1 MKVMKVTALTISVLC
16 SILMILSILFF
27 PKVKIGKV
35 NLDTYWIITLIS
47 ALLLIVLKQID
58 LNNILSIFFSDDS
71 INPIKIIVL
80 FLSMTLLSIY
90 LDQIGMFKYLANL
103 ATKKFNKN
111 QFGLFVALY
120 FLISIL
126 TVITSNDVIILT
138 FTPFICYFCK
148 HAGINPL
155 PYLIGEFFAA
165 NTLSMSLIIGNPTN
179 IYIASIMNIT
189 FMEYFKNMF
198 IIGFILCI
206 ALFGILLLIFK
217 KQLSKPLV
225 VTDEEVVIESK
236 TLLIIGV
243 VHLALATI
251 LMAISNY
258 INLEMYLISF
268 GFALSLTIITL
279 VYSKV
284 KNYKNNI
291 LKNTYKG
298 LPYPFIPFLLSMVV
312 IISSLKY
319 SGVLTII
326 ANKLAEIDSLF
337 LYEMSS
343 FVIGNLVNNIPM
355 SIIYSEILNINSG
368 VITFKEIYAVIISSN
383 ICALFTPLGSLAGMM
398 FLGLLKNQN
407 VNFKFKNFLKYS
419 YISIIMLFLSFF
431 LISITM

>member
-35 NLDTYWIITLIS
+35 KLDTYWIITLIS

-198 IIGFILCI
+198 IIGLILCI
-206 ALFGILLLIFK
+206 ALFGILLF
-217 KQLSKPLV
+217 
-225 VTDEEVVIESK
+225 
-236 TLLIIGV
+236 
-243 VHLALATI
+243 
-251 LMAISNY
+251 
-258 INLEMYLISF
+258 
-268 GFALSLTIITL
+268 
-279 VYSKV
+279 
-284 KNYKNNI
+284 
-291 LKNTYKG
+291 
-298 LPYPFIPFLLSMVV
+298 
-312 IISSLKY
+312 
-319 SGVLTII
+319 
-326 ANKLAEIDSLF
+326 
-337 LYEMSS
+337 
-343 FVIGNLVNNIPM
+343 
-355 SIIYSEILNINSG
+355 
-368 VITFKEIYAVIISSN
+368 
-383 ICALFTPLGSLAGMM
+383 
-398 FLGLLKNQN
+398 
-407 VNFKFKNFLKYS
+407 
-419 YISIIMLFLSFF
+419 
-431 LISITM
+431 

>member
-1 MKVMKVTALTISVLC
+1 MTALTISILC
-16 SILMILSILFF
+16 SILMIISILFF
-27 PKVKIGKV
+27 PKIKAGKFIF
-35 NLDTYWIITLIS
+35 DTYWIITLIS
-47 ALLLIVLKQID
+47 ALVLIFLKQID
-58 LNNILSIFFSDDS
+58 LNNILLIFFSDDS
-71 INPIKIIVL
+71 INPIKIIIL

-90 LDQIGMFKYLANL
+90 LDQIGMFRYLANL

-179 IYIASIMNIT
+179 IYIASIMNIS

-198 IIGFILCI
+198 IIGFALCI
-206 ALFGILLLIFK
+206 ALFFILLVIFK
-217 KQLSKPLV
+217 NQLSKPLE
-225 VTDEEVVIESK
+225 VTNDDVVIESK

-243 VHLALATI
+243 LHLGLATI

-258 INLEMYLISF
+258 INLEMYLISL
-268 GFALSLTIITL
+268 GFAISLTLITII
-279 VYSKV
+279 YNKV
-284 KNYKNNI
+284 KNYQNDI

-319 SGVLTII
+319 SGVLEVI
-326 ANKLAEIDSLF
+326 AGKLAEIDSLF
-337 LYEMSS
+337 LYETSS
-343 FVIGNLVNNIPM
+343 FLVGNLVNNIPM

-368 VITFKEIYAVIISSN
+368 VISLKEVYAVIISSN

-431 LISITM
+431 LITLTM